1 MLHYKVGG
9 RGEERMQNIIPAFLA
24 QRHEESN
31 TQHRPGQARDLS
43 SAQDDLLITLV
54 SLSHQNVPDIP

>member
-9 RGEERMQNIIPAFLA
+9 RGEERMQNIIPEFLA

-31 TQHRPGQARDLS
+31 TQHRPGQARDL
-43 SAQDDLLITLV
+43 LITLV
-54 SLSHQNVPDIP
+54 SLSQQNVPDIP